1 MHTCLQSQLKPFY
14 ADGIIMTVNC
24 NILWKKGYYFEKW
37 CTLHLWQIFVKGKA
51 IPVQAWTN
59 PDHSRRLRLPD
70 FMTIGTWR
78 WLPCQPYVPAA
89 FTLQEIFLVLFSVRG
104 WVNPRATVRPGRLCQ
119 WKIPMT
125 PSGIE
130 PATFRLVAQCLT
142 QLRYRV
148 PHFTYSVC

>member
-1 MHTCLQSQLKPFY
+1 VHTCLQSQLKPFY

-104 WVNPRATVRPGRLCQ
+104 WVDPRAIVRPEGLYQ
-119 WKIPMT
+119 WHHRKSKPWLL
-125 PSGIE
+125 
-130 PATFRLVAQCLT
+130 A
-142 QLRYRV
+142 YRAV
-148 PHFTYSVC
+148 PQPTAPPRAPTDFCTYVK